1 MPPPTSKPTV
11 VSPTFTSA
19 GSGSAEKEKAPARN
33 PFAVVS
39 SGHTPQKRKNVFDG
53 IQDMKASPSPKKPTL
68 NVRSFL
74 FPSFHLFYSPLHGV
88 PLLNFPFRLFSIYST
103 APEFILTTGA
113 PAKTERQA
121 NSVNEKG
128 SSKLVKYS
136 LECGIYCVCK
146 VFNECVCAVK
156 L

>member
-1 MPPPTSKPTV
+1 MPPPTAKPTV
-11 VSPTFTSA
+11 VSPTFSSA

-68 NVRSFL
+68 NVRTFST
-74 FPSFHLFYSPLHGV
+74 P
-88 PLLNFPFRLFSIYST
+88 SIY
-103 APEFILTTGA
+103 FVL
-113 PAKTERQA
+113 
-121 NSVNEKG
+121 
-128 SSKLVKYS
+128 LS
-136 LECGIYCVCK
+136 L
-146 VFNECVCAVK
+146 